1 MWAEPLRRP
10 PEGRRSHPDP
20 DGEADSRCAFAGAA
34 CLRVPRLHPPTSF
47 RRCCCASCPFVRRH
61 LIQTQS
67 VLAGGGKTNKQTETC
82 RYSERFQSSGACLE
96 LQISRP
102 AAPLRQ
108 TQRPLN
114 PPPPPQQAQKPPGRF
129 LSGARLM
136 ARKNLAASW
145 DVSARRQTREIAA
158 NVPRAKRLGKKKT
171 RHFDWKMLRPL
182 ASGAQRRLT
191 SAGASGVCF
200 QQPWKQLVSGEQL
213 FNPPLSV

>member
-10 PEGRRSHPDP
+10 PEGRRSHPDS

-47 RRCCCASCPFVRRH
+47 RRCCCASCPFVRCR

-102 AAPLRQ
+102 AVPLRQ

-114 PPPPPQQAQKPPGRF
+114 PPPPPNRHKSLRAGSFQVRGSWRGTTSPRPGTYLLAGRRGKSRLTF
-129 LSGARLM
+129 LAPKG
-136 ARKNLAASW
+136 RKIET
-145 DVSARRQTREIAA
+145 RR
-158 NVPRAKRLGKKKT
+158 
-171 RHFDWKMLRPL
+171 FDWKMLCPL
-182 ASGAQRRLT
+182 ASGAQRRLN
-191 SAGASGVCF
+191 SAGASGA
-200 QQPWKQLVSGEQL
+200 
-213 FNPPLSV
+213 